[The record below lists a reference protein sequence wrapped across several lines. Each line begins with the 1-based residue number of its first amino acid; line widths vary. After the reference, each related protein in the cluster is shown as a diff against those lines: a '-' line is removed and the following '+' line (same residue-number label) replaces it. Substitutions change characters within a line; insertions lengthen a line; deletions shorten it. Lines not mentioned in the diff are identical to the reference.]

1 MRELAQRDRDAY
13 AKPNLGFT
21 QAGTE
26 RLTHEIMKGDYVC
39 LESGRV
45 EVRQVVADD
54 VERELRQAWD
64 TLIEDRSR
72 YPQLERYVSASSE
85 VVTAYKAQFLIGQRT
100 LLDVLNAENELF
112 AARGSLVSGKSA
124 VSSGELRVLGAV
136 GTLLETLRLPL
147 PGKGQMINPE
157 RQ

>member
-1 MRELAQRDRDAY
+1 MTGVQTCALPIY
-13 AKPNLGFT
+13 
-21 QAGTE
+21 
-26 RLTHEIMKGDYVC
+26 
-39 LESGRV
+39 
-45 EVRQVVADD
+45 D